1 MVLLM
6 QCSIVIPCKTTLGLA
21 LGEIALDDQVNHT
34 VDYIYTIYNGK
45 CKRYRILQTM
55 TPKNYLTFHA
65 RKNETLLMFLLHP
78 GEEIFLLWQQW
89 LNVLAP
95 VVEISSDVLVETER

>member
-1 MVLLM
+1 
-6 QCSIVIPCKTTLGLA
+6 
-21 LGEIALDDQVNHT
+21 
-34 VDYIYTIYNGK
+34 
-45 CKRYRILQTM
+45 
-55 TPKNYLTFHA
+55 
-65 RKNETLLMFLLHP
+65 MFLLHP